1 LSNGTLQLP
10 APARP
15 QPSTLAQKTVSG
27 FFWLTAQTLGSK
39 LVNMVGQVVL
49 ARLLL
54 PEAWGLVGEA
64 YAVGAFAVFIQQA
77 GLREILIQRQAHFSR
92 WANPAFWMSL
102 TLGCLGALV
111 MVLLA
116 PVAALM
122 YEDWH
127 FVGPPPTV
135 FYLVLLL
142 ALSTPFGGLD
152 IVPDAKLTSEL
163 RFRFLASVKWLTA
176 VGTMG
181 LSIVFAKMSWHGTP
195 GGLGAYAFVLPLPI
209 ITVMRLVLL
218 WSVARP
224 PIRWH
229 LHFRRWKYLMSDSL
243 TLFVANF
250 CNTVTW
256 NGDYII
262 LGMMHDAKS
271 VGIYFFAF
279 NLATQTMQ
287 VFTQNLI
294 GVLFPALSKLQDNVV
309 HQTRAF
315 LRAAELLALIGVPMC
330 LLQAALAGPAINM
343 LFNSWWA
350 PMIRVLQLLSIG
362 MAVRLVASPGGAL
375 IQAQGRFKTYLAT
388 NAVNMVVFLAMV
400 YLGSWLGKREL
411 LHDQATG
418 NFAAANLLPA
428 ARNVAAAVMGYFAI
442 IGPIFMYIAI
452 RPGGGKWRDIWRV
465 YFAPATASIVA
476 IGVGIGFG
484 RWIQAMPMR
493 NDGPRQMLRMVV
505 ITLWSIVLYIPL
517 IRIMAP
523 AAFKELLSRLTGFIR
538 SKTDRIMMTSVAAT
552 STATAPAVVSAQ
564 QN

>member
-10 APARP
+10 APPRP
-15 QPSTLAQKTVSG
+15 QPGTLAQKTVSG

-64 YAVGAFAVFIQQA
+64 YSVTAFAVFIQQA
-77 GLREILIQRQAHFSR
+77 GLREILIQRQSHFNR

-111 MVLLA
+111 MVILA
-116 PVAALM
+116 PVAAWM
-122 YEDWH
+122 YEDRSL
-127 FVGPPPTV
+127 

-142 ALSTPFGGLD
+142 ALSTPFSGLD
-152 IVPDAKLTSEL
+152 IVPDAKLTTEL

-181 LSIVFAKMSWHGTP
+181 LSIVFAKMTWHGTP
-195 GGLGAYAFVLPLPI
+195 GGLGAYAFVLPLPLVTI
-209 ITVMRLVLL
+209 LRLVLL

-256 NGDYII
+256 YGDYII
-262 LGMMHDAKS
+262 LGVMHDAKS

-287 VFTQNLI
+287 VFTQNLSS
-294 GVLFPALSKLQDNVV
+294 VLFPALSKLQDNVV

-315 LRAAELLALIGVPMC
+315 LRAAELLALIGVPLC

-343 LFNSWWA
+343 LFNSWWS

-375 IQAQGRFKTYLAT
+375 IQAQGRFRTYLAT
-388 NAVNMVVFLAMV
+388 NAINMAVFLGMV
-400 YLGSWLGKREL
+400 YLGSWLSK
-411 LHDQATG
+411 G
-418 NFAAANLLPA
+418 NTAAANLPA
-428 ARNVAAAVMGYFAI
+428 ARNVAAAVMSYFTI
-442 IGPIFMYIAI
+442 IGPIFLYVAI
-452 RPGGGKWRDIWRV
+452 RPGGGKWRDIWRI
-465 YFAPATASIVA
+465 YFAPAVASIIA
-476 IGVGIGFG
+476 IGVGVGFG
-484 RWIQAMPMR
+484 RWIQAMPMK
-493 NDGPRQMLRMVV
+493 NDAARQMLRMVV
-505 ITLWSIVLYIPL
+505 ITLWTIVLYIPL
-517 IRIMAP
+517 IRIIAP
-523 AAFKELLSRLTGFIR
+523 ASFKELMSRLSGFIR
-538 SKTDRIMMTSVAAT
+538 AKTERMMVAAVAAP
-552 STATAPAVVSAQ
+552 ATASGSAGAAVSVQ

>member
-10 APARP
+10 ATPRP
-15 QPSTLAQKTVSG
+15 QTSTLAQKTVSG

-64 YAVGAFAVFIQQA
+64 ISISAFAVFIQQA

-111 MVLLA
+111 MVILA
-116 PVAALM
+116 PVAVWM
-122 YEDWH
+122 YEDPRL
-127 FVGPPPTV
+127 FG
-135 FYLVLLL
+135 LVLLL
-142 ALSTPFGGLD
+142 ALSTPFSGLD
-152 IVPDAKLTSEL
+152 IVPDAKLTTEL
-163 RFRFLASVKWLTA
+163 RFRFLACIKWLTA

-181 LSIVFAKMSWHGTP
+181 LSILFAKWGW
-195 GGLGAYAFVLPLPI
+195 GAYAFVLPLPL
-209 ITVMRLVLL
+209 ITILRLVLL

-229 LHFRRWKYLMSDSL
+229 LHFRRWKYLMGDSV
-243 TLFVANF
+243 TLFLANF

-256 NGDYII
+256 YGDYII
-262 LGMMHDAKS
+262 LGIMHDAKS

-294 GVLFPALSKLQDNVV
+294 GVLFPALSKLQDNIV

-315 LRAAELLALIGVPMC
+315 LRAAELLAIIGIPLC
-330 LLQAALAGPAINM
+330 LLQAALAGPAINI
-343 LFNSWWA
+343 LFNSWWQ

-375 IQAQGRFKTYLAT
+375 IQAQGRFKTYFVT
-388 NAVNMVVFLAMV
+388 NALNMVVFLMMV
-400 YLGSWLGKREL
+400 FVGSWLGKLEIQ
-411 LHDQATG
+411 HYQATG
-418 NFAAANLLPA
+418 NTAAASLLPA
-428 ARNVAAAVMGYFAI
+428 ARNVAAAVMGYFTI
-442 IGPIFMYIAI
+442 IGPIFLYIAI
-452 RPGGGKWRDIWRV
+452 RPGGGKWGDIWRV
-465 YFAPATASIVA
+465 YFAPTVASVIA
-476 IGVGIGFG
+476 IGIAIGFG
-484 RWIQAMPMR
+484 RWIQAMPMK
-493 NDGPRQMLRMVV
+493 NDAVRQVLRIMV
-505 ITLWSIVLYIPL
+505 ITLWSIVLYIPI

-523 AAFKELLSRLTGFIR
+523 AAFKELLTRLSGFIR
-538 SKTDRIMMTSVAAT
+538 AKTDRRSSPPPFLPPAPPPAAVT
-552 STATAPAVVSAQ
+552 VQ

>member
-1 LSNGTLQLP
+1 MFDDAVGFFKTTTLSNGTLQFP
-10 APARP
+10 ATPARP
-15 QPSTLAQKTVSG
+15 QTSALAQKTVSG

-39 LVNMVGQVVL
+39 LVNMVGQIVL

-54 PEAWGLVGEA
+54 PEAWGLIGMA
-64 YAVGAFAVFIQQA
+64 YSVTAFAGLIQQA
-77 GLREILIQRQAHFSR
+77 GLREILIQRQSHFGR

-102 TLGCLGALV
+102 TLGCLGAV
-111 MVLLA
+111 TMVILA
-116 PVAALM
+116 PIAAWM
-122 YEDWH
+122 YEDPRLIW
-127 FVGPPPTV
+127 
-135 FYLVLLL
+135 LILIL
-142 ALSTPFGGLD
+142 AISAPFSGLD
-152 IVPDAKLTSEL
+152 IVADAKLTNDL

-181 LSIVFAKMSWHGTP
+181 LSIIFAKMGW
-195 GGLGAYAFVLPLPI
+195 GAYAFVLPLPL
-209 ITVMRLVLL
+209 ITIVRVALL

-224 PIRWH
+224 PIRAH
-229 LHFRRWKYLMSDSL
+229 LQVRRWKYLMNDSL
-243 TLFVANF
+243 ILFFANF
-250 CNTVTW
+250 CNTITW

-262 LGMMHDAKS
+262 LGVMHDAKT

-294 GVLFPALSKLQDNVV
+294 GVLFPALTKLQDNIT

-315 LRAAELLALIGVPMC
+315 LRAAELLAVIGVPLC
-330 LLQAALAGPAINM
+330 LLQAALAGPAINL

-388 NAVNMVVFLAMV
+388 NAINVVVFLALV
-400 YLGSWLGKREL
+400 YVGSWWGRHEL
-411 LHDQATG
+411 ARYTATG
-418 NFAAANLLPA
+418 NAAATNMLPA
-428 ARNVAAAVMGYFAI
+428 ARDVAAAVMGYFAI
-442 IGPIFMYIAI
+442 IGPIFLYVAI
-452 RPGGGKWRDIWRV
+452 RPGGGKWRDVWRV
-465 YFAPATASIVA
+465 YFGPTVASVVA
-476 IGVGIGFG
+476 IGVGVGFG
-484 RWIQAMPMR
+484 RWIQAMPMKS
-493 NDGPRQMLRMVV
+493 DAARQVLRIVV

-523 AAFKELLSRLTGFIR
+523 QAFKDLLARLGGFIHAR
-538 SKTDRIMMTSVAAT
+538 TERMIVPTPIAAT
-552 STATAPAVVSAQ
+552 TAPAAVNVQ

>member
-10 APARP
+10 EPPRP
-15 QPSTLAQKTVSG
+15 QPSSLAQKTVSG

-54 PEAWGLVGEA
+54 PDAFGLVGMA
-64 YAVGAFAVFIQQA
+64 YSVTAFAGLIQQA
-77 GLREILIQRQAHFSR
+77 GLREILIQRQTNFKR

-102 TLGCLGALV
+102 TLGLMGAMV
-111 MVLLA
+111 MVVLA
-116 PVAALM
+116 PLAAWM
-122 YEDWH
+122 YEDSRLLWM
-127 FVGPPPTV
+127 
-135 FYLVLLL
+135 VLIL
-142 ALSTPFGGLD
+142 ALSTPFSGLD
-152 IVPDAKLTSEL
+152 IVPDAKLTNEL
-163 RFRFLASVKWLTA
+163 RFRFLACVKWLTA

-181 LSIVFAKMSWHGTP
+181 LSIVFAKM
-195 GGLGAYAFVLPLPI
+195 GLGAYSFVLPLPLI
-209 ITVMRLVLL
+209 MFIRLALL

-224 PIRWH
+224 PIRLH
-229 LHFRRWKYLMSDSL
+229 LHFRRWKYMMSDSL
-243 TLFVANF
+243 TLFFANF
-250 CNTVTW
+250 CNTMTW

-262 LGMMHDAKS
+262 LGIMHDAKT
-271 VGIYFFAF
+271 VGIYFFAY

-294 GVLFPALSKLQDNVV
+294 GVLFPALTKLQHNIA

-315 LRAAELLALIGVPMC
+315 LRAAELLAVIGIPLC
-330 LLQAALAGPAINM
+330 LLQAALAGPAVNL
-343 LFNSWWA
+343 LFNSWWQ

-375 IQAQGRFKTYLAT
+375 IQAQGRFRTYMLI
-388 NAVNMVVFLAMV
+388 NVVNVVVFMVMV
-400 YLGSWLGKREL
+400 YAGSWIGKQEIARY
-411 LHDQATG
+411 QASG
-418 NFAAANLLPA
+418 NTAAASLLPA
-428 ARNVAAAVMGYFAI
+428 ARNVAAAVMIYFAV
-442 IGPIFMYIAI
+442 IGPVFLWIAI

-465 YFAPATASIVA
+465 YFAPTVASVIA

-484 RWIQAMPMR
+484 RWIQAMPMKS
-493 NDGPRQMLRMVV
+493 DAVRQVLRIMV

-523 AAFKELLSRLTGFIR
+523 AAFKEVLSRLGGIIRARTGP
-538 SKTDRIMMTSVAAT
+538 MMRTASLPT
-552 STATAPAVVSAQ
+552 PTPATAAAAVTVQ